1 MKIFNFL
8 STTRVLAE
16 VQVESSR
23 ARAEEDIVV
32 ARLSVESDERTD
44 LLEKLAGDLKYKRI
58 APELVSRLANLI
70 AEGACPLKLGGTL
83 KGLYSSDSIEDSVV
97 LIESAK

>member
-23 ARAEEDIVV
+23 ARAEEDIVIALLSV
-32 ARLSVESDERTD
+32 KNEDRKELLKKLKGDLNYKRLS
-44 LLEKLAGDLKYKRI
+44 
-58 APELVSRLANLI
+58 PMLVSMLANLI
-70 AEGACPLKLGGTL
+70 AEGACPLKLGDTL

>member
-1 MKIFNFL
+1 MKLKFFL
-8 STTRVLAE
+8 STEEILATL
-16 VQVESSR
+16 QVESSR
-23 ARAEEDIVV
+23 TRAEEDIVI
-32 ARLSVESDERTD
+32 ALLSVENEERKE
-44 LLEKLAGDLKYKRI
+44 LLKKLKGDLKYKRI
-58 APELVSRLANLI
+58 SPMLVSMLANLI

>member
-1 MKIFNFL
+1 MKLKFFL
-8 STTRVLAE
+8 STEEILAK

-23 ARAEEDIVV
+23 ARAHEDLLI
-32 ARLSVESDERTD
+32 AQLSVETQERKE
-44 LLEKLAGDLKYKRI
+44 LLKKLKGDLKYKRI
-58 APELVSRLANLI
+58 SPMLVSMLANLI
-70 AEGACPLKLGGTL
+70 AEGACPLKLGCTL

>member
-1 MKIFNFL
+1 VKIFNFL

-23 ARAEEDIVV
+23 ARAHEDLLI
-32 ARLSVESDERTD
+32 AQLSVESDERTD

-58 APELVSRLANLI
+58 APELVSRLATMV
-70 AEGACPLKLGGTL
+70 AEGSCPLKLGETIIGIY
-83 KGLYSSDSIEDSVV
+83 GSDSIEDSMM